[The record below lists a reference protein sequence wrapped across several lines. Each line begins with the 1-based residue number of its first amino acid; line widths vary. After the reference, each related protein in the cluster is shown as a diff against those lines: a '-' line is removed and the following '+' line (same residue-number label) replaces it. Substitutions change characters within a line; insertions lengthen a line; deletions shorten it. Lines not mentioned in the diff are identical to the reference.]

1 MMSQLRR
8 NHIEIYSF
16 NETSNHLI
24 ANNDFE
30 HMTHV
35 SFYSIVHF
43 QNEKEISIQFSFY
56 FM

>member
-1 MMSQLRR
+1 MLKSEMMSQLRR
-8 NHIEIYSF
+8 NHI
-16 NETSNHLI
+16 ETSNHLI

-43 QNEKEISIQFSFY
+43 QNEKEISIQFSSY